1 MDDRQLEELLLKYR
15 PAEPATDL
23 IARITESPNHHIT
36 KSVWPWAAAAAALFV
51 VVVALHGVSVTS
63 SPDYSQAVLQ
73 REIADV
79 TAALGEGSLDHG
91 VAALIVQREHAR
103 AERQP

>member
-1 MDDRQLEELLLKYR
+1 MDDRQLEELLLRYR

-23 IARITESPNHHIT
+23 IAQITQSPNHQIT
-36 KSVWPWAAAAAALFV
+36 KSAWLWSAAAALFV
-51 VVVALHGVSVTS
+51 VAVALHGVSFTA
-63 SPDYSQAVLQ
+63 SPDYSQAERQ
-73 REIADV
+73 REIAEV

-103 AERQP
+103 AEQQR

>member
-1 MDDRQLEELLLKYR
+1 MDDRQLEALLLKYR
-15 PAEPATDL
+15 PAEPAADL
-23 IARITESPNHHIT
+23 IGQITQCPNHEIT

-51 VVVALHGVSVTS
+51 VAVALHGVSFAA
-63 SPDYSQAVLQ
+63 SPDYSQAERQ
-73 REIADV
+73 REIAEV

-103 AERQP
+103 AERQR